1 MTKHIDII
9 LTTALLFIFPVD
21 LLYLYFAG
29 GWHEPNSVILYTELG
44 LLFLLPVFA
53 VWRFCR
59 YLSKERRR
67 RYVSNA
73 SGT

>member
-1 MTKHIDII
+1 MKHIDNI
-9 LTTALLFIFPVD
+9 LTNAFLIALPLD

-29 GWHEPNSVILYTELG
+29 AWYDPSPVILYTELG
-44 LLFLLPVFA
+44 LLFTIPLFA

-59 YLSKERRR
+59 YLSKERRQ